1 MATEKEK
8 FLKKKFHEIKH
19 EGVRRNTHAP
29 VSASNPRRHVPKAQ
43 MIAIALSEARKRGYN
58 K

>member
-1 MATEKEK
+1 MPSEKQK
-8 FLKKKFHEIKH
+8 FISYKIKKIMH

-29 VSASNPRRHVPKAQ
+29 VSSSNPRRSVPPKQA
-43 MIAIALSEARKRGYN
+43 IAIAENMARKGN